1 MDFKGDQGICY
12 EKQGGPAA
20 AAGGLPTQRALRGGR
35 GAALTDGGGGK
46 GGKGG
51 TRAGARAAGERQA
64 SSAATGRRPPMRAK
78 GRGRGRGEA
87 TSRGGDS
94 SSRAAATTNHAVHDR
109 VEAEHYYIG
118 ESVEDQRELD
128 DDDSD
133 DGDSSSASDDST
145 LEQMRVTIQVGWGQA
160 KFPVR
165 RVRRGFWQGSAY
177 FSALSRDAVVIG
189 ERASTRKEALHSVLT
204 HASQWV
210 VSINKR
216 VNRGVDLS

>member
-1 MDFKGDQGICY
+1 
-12 EKQGGPAA
+12 
-20 AAGGLPTQRALRGGR
+20 
-35 GAALTDGGGGK
+35 
-46 GGKGG
+46 
-51 TRAGARAAGERQA
+51 
-64 SSAATGRRPPMRAK
+64 MRAK

-87 TSRGGDS
+87 TSSGGDS

-118 ESVEDQRELD
+118 ESVEDQRALD
-128 DDDSD
+128 DDDSADDSD

-145 LEQMRVTIQVGWGQA
+145 LEQMRVTIQDLAIRVGWGQA

-165 RVRRGFWQGSAY
+165 RVRRGVWQGSAY
-177 FSALSRDAVVIG
+177 FSDLSRDAVVIG